1 MTDTLA
7 VELNRE
13 RPHAIEPST
22 EIFETS
28 GSFTVAFKNEGAGR
42 HVHLQLD
49 GDLAAVGTVDEGTHF
64 VTSGSI
70 WSTTVTVR
78 SSQRPIDGTLTITM
92 GYGSETCDV
101 TVQIVAPEPSPKPS
115 ASVSQMQSSAYASGG
130 PRQYASSLRPIAS
143 SKTGVGVVF
152 LGLFLA
158 GIALLVVVAG
168 GGVAGGVLI
177 ACGVGLSVYLL
188 LSSSRE

>member
-13 RPHAIEPST
+13 RPYAIEPST
-22 EIFETS
+22 DTLETA

-49 GDLAAVGTVDEGTHF
+49 GDLAMVGTVDEGTHF

-78 SSQRPIDGTLTITM
+78 SSQHPIGGRLTITM
-92 GYGSETCDV
+92 GYGSETCAV
-101 TVQIVAPEPSPKPS
+101 PIRIVAPESSPTPS
-115 ASVSQMQSSAYASGG
+115 APEPEVQSSAYASGG
-130 PRQYASSLRPIAS
+130 PRQYVSSLWPIAS
-143 SKTGVGVVF
+143 SKRGVEVGF
-152 LGLFLA
+152 LGMFLA
-158 GIALLVVVAG
+158 GIALLGVVAG
-168 GGVAGGVLI
+168 GVVAGGVLI